1 MLIIILLICLGLLI
15 SGLLVLK
22 TTTYGDENPYSYIGS
37 FVGGLGTL
45 ACVIVM
51 IVGGVIISKN
61 KTIDA
66 KITMYLEENARIE
79 TMVTTTVEKYLEHEL
94 NIFDDLQGE
103 DIQTLLVVYPEINS
117 NELVK
122 RQIEIFVENNQKIK
136 DLKTKKLN
144 IPVWRFWVYFG

>member
-1 MLIIILLICLGLLI
+1 MLLIILLVCLGLLI

-22 TTTYGDENPYSYIGS
+22 ITTYGDENPYSYIGS
-37 FVGGLGTL
+37 LVGGLGTL
-45 ACVIVM
+45 VCVIVM
-51 IVGGVIISKN
+51 IVGGVTISKN

-122 RQIEIFVENNQKIK
+122 RQVEIFVENNQKIK

>member
-1 MLIIILLICLGLLI
+1 MLIVILLICLGLFI

-22 TTTYGDENPYSYIGS
+22 LTSYGDENPYSYIGS

-45 ACVIVM
+45 VCVIVM
-51 IVGGVIISKN
+51 IVGGVIISKC

-66 KITMYLEENARIE
+66 KITMYAEENTRIE

-94 NIFDDLQGE
+94 NIFDSLQGE

-122 RQIEIFVENNQKIK
+122 RQVEIFVENNDKIK
-136 DLKTKKLN
+136 ELKIQKLN
-144 IPVWRFWVYFG
+144 IEVWRFWVYFG